1 MFHEERGIS
10 QKFNE
15 NIPISFPTPAERTTI
30 PTVVSRSFSSVR
42 MRQRTG
48 KAVIEYATPV
58 NNIKWVNTIS
68 GLINSLYTAC
78 AIPAPMPKGKIIPAR
93 ATVAERRAFRLIT
106 PASISRPTRKRK
118 RHSPILATRLRYGRE
133 STGKMCSVNPGIR
146 PKAVGPSYYV
156 C

>member
-1 MFHEERGIS
+1 MRKGGLLQE
-10 QKFNE
+10 FNE

-58 NNIKWVNTIS
+58 NNMKWVKTIS

-78 AIPAPMPKGKIIPAR
+78 AIPAPILKGKIIPAR
-93 ATVAERRAFRLIT
+93 ATVVERRAFLLIT
-106 PASISRPTRKRK
+106 SVSISRPTRKRN
-118 RHSPILATRLRYGRE
+118 RQSPMFATRVRYERDAK
-133 STGKMCSVNPGIR
+133 GKMCSVNPGIR
-146 PKAVGPSYYV
+146 PKAVGPSY
-156 C
+156 CIC